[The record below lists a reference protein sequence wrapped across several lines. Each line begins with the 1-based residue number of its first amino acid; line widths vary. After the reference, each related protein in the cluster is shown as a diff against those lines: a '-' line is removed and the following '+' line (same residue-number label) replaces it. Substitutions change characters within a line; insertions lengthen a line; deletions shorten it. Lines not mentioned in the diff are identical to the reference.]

1 MISKKAKFPKKLT
14 YREGDLFVLPLRE
27 RGYAVGLV
35 ARSGPR
41 GRVLF
46 GYFFGPRYAEVPK
59 LSGLTNLSPED
70 AILRCCFGDL
80 GLMEGTWPVLGQM
93 PGWERTTWKI
103 PPFVRHDPLTGRK
116 FQVIYSDADPNVV
129 VSEMKLAPDADIE
142 PKDAMAG
149 AGFVELKMT
158 KLLGVQQ
165 MF

>member
-1 MISKKAKFPKKLT
+1 MKKLT

-46 GYFFGPRYAEVPK
+46 GYFFGPRYPETPK
-59 LSGLTNLSPED
+59 LSELTNLSPED
-70 AILRCCFGDL
+70 AILRCRFGDL
-80 GLMEGTWPVLGQM
+80 SLMEGAWPVLGQM
-93 PGWERTTWKI
+93 PGWERAAWKM
-103 PPFVRHDPLTGRK
+103 PPFVRHDPLTGGK
-116 FQVIYSDADPNVV
+116 TQVIYSDANPNVV

-142 PKDAMAG
+142 PKDGMAG

-158 KLLGVQQ
+158 KLLSET
-165 MF
+165 